1 MSKYSIECEVVV
13 KQDTQNGMKLVNVN
27 VDQMQV
33 FVMMSNLGIMI
44 NVDVN
49 VKNLLTKED
58 IIKNLFG
65 ILLFVNLN
73 VINHVTQDSI
83 QTIKIV
89 NVEKN

>member
-1 MSKYSIECEVVV
+1 
-13 KQDTQNGMKLVNVN
+13 
-27 VDQMQV
+27 MQV

-73 VINHVTQDSI
+73 VINHVT
-83 QTIKIV
+83 
-89 NVEKN
+89 

>member
-1 MSKYSIECEVVV
+1 M

-49 VKNLLTKED
+49 VKNLLAKED